1 MKTNVTFKSGSGQ
14 DLSGV
19 LHQPDD
25 GNAKAYAL
33 FAHCF
38 TCTKDIKAATNIAN
52 TLSDRGIATL
62 RFDFSGLGG
71 SDGEFADSSFST
83 NISDLLAASKYLVT
97 EHKAPEL
104 LIGHSL
110 GGTAVLA
117 ASQDIPSAKA
127 VVTIGSPATPDHILH
142 VLDGHLEKLKSE
154 GEAVV
159 PLAGRPHTFKQQ
171 FVDDVVEHMLDAGQL
186 KKALMVMHA
195 PMDAIVSI
203 NEATKIFGQ
212 AKHPKTFVS
221 LDKADHLLSKKQD
234 AVYAANVLA
243 CWAENYLSENLP
255 RAASIPASAS
265 NAKTSPA
272 SPPEKKVVVTGRTDQ
287 AFLNI
292 AEAGQHRFIVD
303 EPLHYGGSD
312 VGPTPYDYLA
322 VALGSCT
329 SMTLNGY
336 ARRKK
341 LAVKQVS
348 VRVEHDRVHAEDCV
362 ECEKT
367 DGKVDQFIRHI
378 RIEGDITDE
387 QRARMLQ
394 IADLCPVHKTLE
406 NEIRVVTRLEEK
418 N

>member
-1 MKTNVTFKSGSGQ
+1 MKTNVTFKSGSDQ

-19 LHQPDD
+19 LHQPEN
-25 GNAKAYAL
+25 GSAKAYAL

-52 TLSDRGIATL
+52 TLADRGIATL

-71 SDGEFADSSFST
+71 SAGEFADSSFST
-83 NISDLLAASKYLVT
+83 NIGDLLAAAKYLDE

-117 ASQDIPSAKA
+117 ASQNIPSAKA

-171 FVDDVVEHMLDAGQL
+171 FVDDVVGHMLDVGQL

-243 CWAENYLSENLP
+243 CWAENYISGNLP
-255 RAASIPASAS
+255 SPALMAK
-265 NAKTSPA
+265 AKTSPA
-272 SPPEKKVVVTGRTDQ
+272 PEKKVIVTGRTDQ

-303 EPLHYGGSD
+303 EPLHYGGTD
-312 VGPTPYDYLA
+312 IGPTPYDYLA

-341 LAVKQVS
+341 LNVKQVS
-348 VRVEHDRVHAEDCV
+348 VRVEHDRIHAEDCDT
-362 ECEKT
+362 CEKT
-367 DGKVDQFIRHI
+367 EGKVDQFIRYI
-378 RIEGDITDE
+378 TIEGDITED
-387 QRARMLQ
+387 QRTRMLQ

-406 NEIRVVTRLEEK
+406 NEIRVVTRLEEGE
-418 N
+418 